1 MRPISLRNEIE
12 SQPMHTNLSPE
23 DSRVP
28 SSLTYHLADI
38 YLVELDKIYAREQTK
53 DVTEDE
59 FPAPLSPLLHP
70 FFDLASR
77 TSSKVTY
84 ERIYTEVVDP
94 LFKALKPVPRTPQTK
109 RPKLLSSPTF
119 ENLLSNACFEDSKR
133 KENMENSE
141 LYNLLLRKLFDV
153 ASGPDVKEVNRRK
166 IYAVWKAAKAEEDL
180 DD

>member
-1 MRPISLRNEIE
+1 MN
-12 SQPMHTNLSPE
+12 HAYKFYSPE

-38 YLVELDKIYAREQTK
+38 YLVELDKVYAEEQPENMA
-53 DVTEDE
+53 EDRL
-59 FPAPLSPLLHP
+59 PAPLSPLLHP
-70 FFDLASR
+70 FFDLAAR

-84 ERIYTEVVDP
+84 ERVYTEVVDP

-109 RPKLLSSPTF
+109 RPKLLDSSTL

-133 KENMENSE
+133 KGKMEKSE
-141 LYNLLLRKLFDV
+141 LHSLLLRKLFDV
-153 ASGPDVKEVNRRK
+153 ASGPDVKEANRRK